1 MTASTSDQAAPP
13 LQDLVAHTA
22 RTTGYLPGDFE
33 VVSERNVHSAMDT
46 DGTFLRVLDLRGP
59 DGVMYRARS
68 AHDDD
73 FADEAPVLLDI
84 VVGDGHLA
92 DERPVYGPM
101 SHQGAR
107 TAALNYNRYMAALA
121 R

>member
-1 MTASTSDQAAPP
+1 MTAHTDVQAAPP

-22 RTTGYLPGDFE
+22 RATGYLPADFE
-33 VVSERNVHSAMDT
+33 VVRERNIHSAMDT

-59 DGVMYRARS
+59 EGVMYRARA
-68 AHDDD
+68 AHEDDTT
-73 FADEAPVLLDI
+73 EETPVLLDV
-84 VVGDGHLA
+84 VVGDGHLE

-107 TAALNYNRYMAALA
+107 TAALNYTRYMAALSH
-121 R
+121 